1 MSEEEK
7 LNNYLEDLYQA
18 MQIGDI
24 VFEAKDSFELYNLI
38 NEMLEENKKYKEVI
52 NKLNNYV
59 YDGYLINTKDIKD
72 ILKEVEHD

>member
-1 MSEEEK
+1 MNEIIQNLKANKTDGYTNFCEISEEM
-7 LNNYLEDLYQA
+7 LNA
-18 MQIGDI
+18 I
-24 VFEAKDSFELYNLI
+24 KELSRREY
-38 NEMLEENKKYKEVI
+38 EENKKYKEVI